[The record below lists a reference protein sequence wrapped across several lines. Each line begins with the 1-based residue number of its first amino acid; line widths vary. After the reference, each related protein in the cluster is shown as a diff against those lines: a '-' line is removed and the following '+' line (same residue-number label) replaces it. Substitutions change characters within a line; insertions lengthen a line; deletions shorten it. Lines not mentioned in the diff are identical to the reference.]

1 MFRCKQRTLQRIKAD
16 MVKKNLYL
24 IAALIWG
31 IPGIIISVKGVRT
44 YLSMELEN
52 RWWLLLVTAAVVAGF
67 YLMFSRIVDRYSA
80 RIASLPRKTSIWQ
93 TFPLRGW
100 ILVICMTCLGI
111 VLKFIPG
118 IPAAFTASFYSGLGP
133 MLVVA
138 AFRFV
143 LNGKCE

>member
-1 MFRCKQRTLQRIKAD
+1 M
-16 MVKKNLYL
+16 KKSNLYL

-31 IPGIIISVKGVRT
+31 IPGIIISVKGIRA
-44 YLSMELEN
+44 YMSMDPDNL
-52 RWWLLLVTAAVVAGF
+52 WWLLLITVAVIAGF

-80 RIASLPRKTSIWQ
+80 RIASLPPKTNIWQ

-118 IPAAFTASFYSGLGP
+118 IPASFTASFYSGLGP

-138 AFRFV
+138 ALRFIYKR
-143 LNGKCE
+143 NGL

>member
-1 MFRCKQRTLQRIKAD
+1 M
-16 MVKKNLYL
+16 KKSNLYL

-31 IPGIIISVKGVRT
+31 IPGIIISIKGIRA
-44 YLSMELEN
+44 YMSMETDNL
-52 RWWLLLVTAAVVAGF
+52 WWLLLITAAVIAGF

-80 RIASLPRKTSIWQ
+80 RIASLPLKTNIWQ

-118 IPAAFTASFYSGLGP
+118 IPAEFTASFYSGLGP
-133 MLVVA
+133 MLVFA
-138 AFRFV
+138 ACRFIS
-143 LNGKCE
+143 KQKRI